1 MSEMRRVCVYCGS
14 RAGTREAYANAAR
27 ELGTLLGERGIGV
40 VYGGGQVGLMG
51 ILADA
56 ALAAGGEVIGVI
68 PHALAAREVDHPG
81 VTILHKVETMH
92 ERKAM
97 MADLADA
104 FITMP
109 GGIGTL
115 EELTE
120 IWSWAYLGIH
130 HKPVGLLNVA
140 GYYDPLLAFMDG
152 ALEDRVRAAGPP
164 GPPASCGVATRTTG
178 QDRGL
183 RAAGADAVGQ
193 SGPSIAPTRL
203 QLTDG
208 SPGWCNHSTAPGEG

>member
-1 MSEMRRVCVYCGS
+1 MSELRRVCVYCGS

-152 ALEDRVRAAGPP
+152 ALEDGFVQPVHRDLLQVAASPP
-164 GPPASCGVATRTTG
+164 ELLDKIAAYEPPELMRWVSP
-178 QDRGL
+178 DR
-183 RAAGADAVGQ
+183 R
-193 SGPSIAPTRL
+193 
-203 QLTDG
+203 
-208 SPGWCNHSTAPGEG
+208 

>member
-1 MSEMRRVCVYCGS
+1 MVATNDFTHHAMKRITVYCGS
-14 RAGTREAYANAAR
+14 RPGEREEYAEVAAG
-27 ELGTLLGERGIGV
+27 LGRLLGERGIGM

-51 ILADA
+51 IAADA
-56 ALAAGGEVIGVI
+56 ALEVGGEVIGVI

-81 VTILHKVETMH
+81 LTKLHKVDTMH

-115 EELTE
+115 EELSE

-130 HKPVGLLNVA
+130 RKPVGLLNVG
-140 GYYDPLLAFMDG
+140 GYFDDLLRFIERATAEGF
-152 ALEDRVRAAGPP
+152 VRPVHREVLV
-164 GPPASCGVATRTTG
+164 VATT
-178 QDRGL
+178 
-183 RAAGADAVGQ
+183 
-193 SGPSIAPTRL
+193 
-203 QLTDG
+203 
-208 SPGWCNHSTAPGEG
+208 PGELLDALAAYEPPQLMQWIVPGER

>member
-1 MSEMRRVCVYCGS
+1 MSELQRVCVYCGS

-130 HKPVGLLNVA
+130 HKPVGLLNVD

-152 ALEDRVRAAGPP
+152 ALQAGFVQPVHRDLLQVAASPPELLDNIAAYEPPELMRWVSPDRR
-164 GPPASCGVATRTTG
+164 
-178 QDRGL
+178 
-183 RAAGADAVGQ
+183 
-193 SGPSIAPTRL
+193 
-203 QLTDG
+203 
-208 SPGWCNHSTAPGEG
+208 

>member
-1 MSEMRRVCVYCGS
+1 MTRIGVYCGS
-14 RAGTREAYANAAR
+14 RTGNGEQFATAAAD
-27 ELGTLLGERGIGV
+27 LGRLLGERGIGV

-81 VTILHKVETMH
+81 VTKLHKVDTMH

-97 MADLADA
+97 MADLSDA

-115 EELTE
+115 EELSE

-130 HKPVGLLNVA
+130 HKPVGLLNVD
-140 GYYDPLLAFMDG
+140 GYYDPLLAFMDR
-152 ALEDRVRAAGPP
+152 ALQAGFVQPVHRELLQVASQPAALVDALTTYEPP
-164 GPPASCGVATRTTG
+164 DLMQWVVPRE
-178 QDRGL
+178 R
-183 RAAGADAVGQ
+183 
-193 SGPSIAPTRL
+193 
-203 QLTDG
+203 
-208 SPGWCNHSTAPGEG
+208 